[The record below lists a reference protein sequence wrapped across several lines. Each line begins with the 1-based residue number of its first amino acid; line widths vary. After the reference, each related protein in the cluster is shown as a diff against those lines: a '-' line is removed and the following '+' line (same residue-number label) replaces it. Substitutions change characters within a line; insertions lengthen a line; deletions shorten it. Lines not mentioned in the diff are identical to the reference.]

1 MKRKSLSFER
11 LENRR
16 QMASDWMNAVNPLD
30 VNSSGEVTPLDVLL
44 IVNDVN
50 QSGSRELP
58 SVSTGTKATALVDVN
73 GDGAVSPIDAWKVV
87 SALQLYSVDPMIE
100 FSNASGEN
108 SGSLFDGRTLPDTKV
123 TIEQLASVLPL
134 KWTFTADA
142 NGEFQG
148 FDVGF
153 QSKAVRVTAVD
164 PLGRTIS
171 KDMVFSP
178 GEAEP
183 LLTAIGSNGPAI
195 GDVAPEVALLNQ
207 NGELVSLKETLK
219 SGPVVL
225 YFYPKDNTPK
235 CSVQAQD
242 FRDKSAEMQALG
254 VTVLGVSVDPVESHL
269 EFANQY
275 DLNFDI
281 LADDGKT
288 ASSEYGVLSQLNGQP
303 IALRTTYLIGAD
315 GVIREIFR
323 DVDVSVHGNRVLDA
337 LKAM

>member
-1 MKRKSLSFER
+1 MRKSLKFER

-16 QMASDWMNAVNPLD
+16 QMASDWMNVANPLD

-50 QSGSRELP
+50 QAGSRELP
-58 SVSTGTKATALVDVN
+58 SVAAGTIVRTLVDVN
-73 GDGAVSPIDAWKVV
+73 GDGAVSPVDAWKVV
-87 SALQLYSVDPMIE
+87 NALQYYSVEPMIA
-100 FSNASGEN
+100 FSNASSEN
-108 SGSLFDGRTLPDTKV
+108 SGSIFDGRTLPDTKV

-164 PLGRTIS
+164 PLGRVLA

-183 LLTAIGSNGPAI
+183 TLTAIAARGPAI
-195 GDVAPEVALLNQ
+195 GDMAPEVALLNQ

-235 CSVQAQD
+235 CTVQAQD

-275 DLNFDI
+275 SLNFDI
-281 LADDGKT
+281 LADDSMT
-288 ASSEYGVLSQLNGQP
+288 TSTEYGVLSQLNGKP
-303 IALRTTYLIGAD
+303 IALRTTYLIGSD

-337 LKAM
+337 LRAM